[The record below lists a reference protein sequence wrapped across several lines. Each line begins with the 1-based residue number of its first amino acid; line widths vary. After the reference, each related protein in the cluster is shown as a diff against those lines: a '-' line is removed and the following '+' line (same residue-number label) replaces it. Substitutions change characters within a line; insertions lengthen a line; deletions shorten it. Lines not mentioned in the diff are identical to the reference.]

1 MSPKRE
7 AAPPHQQRAPGPPSQ
22 RLGYLLKHA
31 QRRFAELTRASLA
44 PLGIDSSE
52 WAALICLDDQRP
64 LSQAEVAKRA
74 GIDRTTMVA
83 LIDEL
88 QQKGL
93 LQRRPDHDDR
103 RKNVV
108 QLTTA
113 GRNIRERA
121 ARRVDDCERRFL
133 AALSPPDAQQL
144 KSALQALIAPRHESP
159 EERG

>member
-1 MSPKRE
+1 MPPERE
-7 AAPPHQQRAPGPPSQ
+7 AAAPPRKRPAGDPSP

-31 QRRFAELTRASLA
+31 QLRFVELVQAALA
-44 PLGIDSSE
+44 PLGIDTRE
-52 WAALICLDDQRP
+52 WATLICLDDQRP